1 MSFRTYDLQ
10 IVNSQLDKYLIT
22 DSEGNV
28 IFTDNIVKQKIVF
41 EKSWNEF
48 SISSDGSLH
57 IFKTKR
63 PFYYKIIRPEP
74 PLMGPAIVKFV
85 RFFYKENESS
95 DWLEIPYQ
103 TLIPDRPRPRI
114 IQNWVFNTPGNAGNS
129 SIGRIE
135 YLADGIQLTNQQ
147 YWEKYRYRLE
157 IEEAY
162 SFFTP
167 TIALCRTDG
176 NKITKSSIIRD
187 RTSQGYSLTQL
198 EEKGELSYSA
208 VYQDNTRTITYP
220 THLYISEFEYNQELP
235 NNFSIE
241 MYRLGIPPKGVRRNG
256 KSSILVPIHYSSN
269 NLIKFA
275 DLSDK
280 HKCIYGTFLVR
291 LRDMENN
298 IVTNFAMG
306 YIYVKKA
313 HVYLTNGS
321 FALYTFSGIKL

>member
-1 MSFRTYDLQ
+1 MSFRTSDLQ
-10 IVNSQLDKYLIT
+10 IVNGQPDKYLIT
-22 DSEGNV
+22 DSDGNV

-48 SISSDGSLH
+48 SISSNGNLR

-63 PFYYKIIRPEP
+63 PFYYRIIKPA
-74 PLMGPAIVKFV
+74 PLMGPAIIRFV
-85 RFFYKENESS
+85 SFYYKENENS
-95 DWLEIPYQ
+95 DWSIIEYQ
-103 TLIPDRPRPRI
+103 TFIYNQPRPTVR
-114 IQNWVFNTPGNAGNS
+114 QNWVFNTPENAADS
-129 SIGRIE
+129 SIGKIR
-135 YLADGIQLTNQQ
+135 YLADGIQLVNQQ
-147 YWEKYRYRLE
+147 YWGKYRYRLE

-187 RTSQGYSLTQL
+187 RTSQGYNLTQL
-198 EEKGELSYSA
+198 TKIGELSYSA
-208 VYQDNTRTITYP
+208 VYQDDTRTITYP

-241 MYRLGIPPKGVRRNG
+241 MYRLGIPPKGIRRNG

-275 DLSDK
+275 DLGL

-291 LRDMENN
+291 LRDTENN
-298 IVTNFAMG
+298 IITNFARG
-306 YIYVKKA
+306 YVYIKKA
-313 HVYLTNGS
+313 HTRLSDGNFV
-321 FALYTFSGIKL
+321 LYTFSGIKL